1 MGAHSFT
8 ASVYAESAAKG
19 YVLLVN
25 EAVYNHGHDPYN
37 GTISTTNGFKMVPFL
52 GEESSEAWMER
63 MMDHPDAEKWGNCA
77 CTEATHVE
85 KNDEGWPL
93 WHFAGWAAS

>member
-8 ASVYAESAAKG
+8 ASVYAPTAADG
-19 YVLLVN
+19 YSMLVD
-25 EAVYNHGHDPYN
+25 EAVYDHGHDPYN
-37 GTISTTNGFKMVPFL
+37 GTISTTSGFKIVPFME
-52 GEESSEAWMER
+52 GESSEQWSER
-63 MMDHPDAEKWGNCA
+63 VLDITEKRGSCA
-77 CTEATHVE
+77 CIEATHVE